1 MIQQFHFWVYTK
13 KAEKRMLKGYLY
25 NHVHSSQRNYSPIV
39 EAIQMSINRYMDK
52 QNLKEKGNSD
62 TCNNM
67 NEPWGHNSK
76 WEKINKQEDKYCVI
90 PLIWGTQVPN

>member
-1 MIQQFHFWVYTK
+1 
-13 KAEKRMLKGYLY
+13 MLKGYLY

-67 NEPWGHNSK
+67 NEP
-76 WEKINKQEDKYCVI
+76 
-90 PLIWGTQVPN
+90 